1 MKPILQKLFGSVC
14 LLLLGIVSLAQ
25 PLKQFKKGERV
36 VFVGNSITDGG
47 HYHSYI
53 WLYYMTHFPGRR
65 IDVFNA
71 GIGGD
76 IAMQINDRL
85 ETDVF
90 VHKPTII
97 TLTFGMNDTG
107 YGEYLRENAK
117 EFADK
122 RVQQSFASYQL
133 IEKKLQ
139 NYTGARKMMIASSPY
154 DETSKIKTRAL
165 IGKNDALLR
174 VASFQEESA
183 KKNQWEFLDFNRS
196 MVAINLR
203 EQKKDTLFTLCG
215 QDRIHPAND
224 GHFVM
229 AYLFLKQQGLSG
241 LKVSAIEVDA
251 AGTKILNAENCQLS
265 NLRKTGSTFSFDYLS
280 NSLPYPIDTVA
291 RGGSGGMSSK
301 KQSDALNIIPF
312 MEEFNT
318 ESLLVK
324 GLKESSEYRVKI
336 DSTVIG
342 KWTGAE
348 LSKGVNLATITTT
361 PQYQQALS
369 IMQMNEERWEIERRL
384 REYYW
389 LHYSILTRKGLL
401 FNDNESTMDSV
412 RLYAR
417 RDPFVRGVI
426 NTYQKARFPAVRE
439 AWKKQIAL
447 ITDQIYSVNGPKKR
461 RIIIEL
467 IP

>member
-1 MKPILQKLFGSVC
+1 MRPVFKKMFGSVC
-14 LLLLGIVSLAQ
+14 LSLLAIVSLAQ
-25 PLKQFKKGERV
+25 SLKQFKKGERV

-53 WLYYMTHFPGRR
+53 WLYYMTHFPARR

-76 IAMQINDRL
+76 IAMQIHDRM

-90 VHKPTII
+90 SHKPTVI

-107 YGEYLRENAK
+107 YGEYLRDNAK

-139 NYTGARKMMIASSPY
+139 NYTGARKLMIASSPY
-154 DETSKIKTRAL
+154 DETSKIRSRPF

-174 VASFQEESA
+174 IAAFQEESA
-183 KKNQWEFLDFNRS
+183 KKNQWEFLDFNRP
-196 MVAINLR
+196 MVALNLR

-229 AYLFLKQQGLSG
+229 AYLFLKQQGLAG
-241 LKVSAIEVDA
+241 LKVADIEVDA
-251 AGTKILNAENCQLS
+251 AATKIIKAGNCQLN
-265 NLRKTGSTFSFDYLS
+265 NLQKTGSAFSFDYLA
-280 NSLPYPIDTVA
+280 NSLPYPIDTVS

-301 KQSDALNIIPF
+301 KQADALNIIPF

-318 ESLLVK
+318 ELLLVK
-324 GLKESSEYRVKI
+324 GLNSGSGYRVKI

-348 LSKGVNLATITTT
+348 LSGGVNLAAITTT

-384 REYYW
+384 REYAW

-401 FNDNESTMDSV
+401 FNDSESTMDSV

-439 AWKKQIAL
+439 TWKKEVAL
-447 ITDQIYSVNGPKKR
+447 ITDQIYSMNTPKKR
-461 RIIIEL
+461 RITIEL